1 MNLEGTCG
9 ESVEPTKKNY
19 ETNWMLFAA
28 LGLGIIALIPPVVIF
43 TTRVATSP
51 SLVSPISE
59 ASLINSSHSTNATT
73 TPYSPSYY
81 ISLSQQYFKDA
92 YMLSQIRQQTD
103 EDKKEI
109 TGKLQQAIDTI
120 SEGIYLYPKR
130 SELWVQRANIYTAIT
145 GIAPLAKKAAIRD
158 LEQAEYLSKHSSPSQ
173 PSLPTGLDLV
183 KEQQALRQSSGQA
196 LRLDAGQA
204 SRDVLVAVPDEA
216 TSPYQDTKES
226 SAFSGTATISAGQT
240 SITIENTSVTDAAPI
255 YIVPKNQTNATLSVI
270 SKQTG
275 KSFTVTLD
283 NAQSTDVPFQYW
295 VTK

>member
-9 ESVEPTKKNY
+9 ESVEPTKKNHT
-19 ETNWMLFAA
+19 TNWMMFAA

-81 ISLSQQYFKDA
+81 ISLSQQYFQDA
-92 YMLSQIRQQTD
+92 YMLSQIRQQTE

-109 TGKLQQAIDTI
+109 IGKLQQAIDTI
-120 SEGIYLYPKR
+120 SEGISLYPKR
-130 SELWVQRANIYTAIT
+130 SELWTQRANIYTAIA
-145 GIAPLAKKAAIRD
+145 GIAPLAGKAATSD
-158 LEQAEYLSKHSSPSQ
+158 LQQVQRLSTHREDQSTSPLQ
-173 PSLPTGLDLV
+173 GLELV
-183 KEQQALRQSSGQA
+183 KDQQAN
-196 LRLDAGQA
+196 
-204 SRDVLVAVPDEA
+204 SRDVLVAVPDKA

-226 SAFSGTATISAGQT
+226 PAFSGPPIIPAGQT

-283 NAQSTDVPFQYW
+283 NAQNTDVPFQYW
-295 VTK
+295 VTR